1 MAKII
6 LSVFNTNM
14 QIKSINCFN
23 YNNYALKN
31 IYSSTTEQKGK
42 QISINNELNRLE
54 FFGRSQVKFT
64 GINNDDFNEFDKT
77 FFNDISKDL
86 ELSSEDSDKLK
97 KIVNRFLKK
106 NNYSSTED
114 LCAFCDNAE
123 LIDSFIDTVAEGLN
137 LSDEK
142 IEKLDDFFIKKYAVK
157 KFSEALEEDESL
169 FNTIRTSAV
178 KIVENNLVCN
188 NLAEKYNLDLQE
200 QKNILL
206 HLQKLEQNVSPEQ
219 VAYEITEEYNL
230 LSINDYN
237 YVLKTIKSRD
247 KILMDF
253 LSNNL

>member
-86 ELSSEDSDKLK
+86 ELSREDSDKLK

>member
-14 QIKSINCFN
+14 KIKSINCFN

-86 ELSSEDSDKLK
+86 ELSREDSDKLK

-123 LIDSFIDTVAEGLN
+123 LIDSFIDTVAEKLN
-137 LSDEK
+137 LSNEK

-157 KFSEALEEDESL
+157 KFSEAFEEDESL
-169 FNTIRTSAV
+169 ADTMLPSAV

-188 NLAEKYNLDLQE
+188 NLVEKYNLDLQE

-230 LSINDYN
+230 LSVNDYN

-253 LSNNL
+253 LSNNS

>member
-1 MAKII
+1 MK
-6 LSVFNTNM
+6 
-14 QIKSINCFN
+14 IKSINCFN

-86 ELSSEDSDKLK
+86 ELSREDSDKLK

-123 LIDSFIDTVAEGLN
+123 LIDSFIDTVAEKLN
-137 LSDEK
+137 LSNEK

-157 KFSEALEEDESL
+157 KFSEAFEEDESL
-169 FNTIRTSAV
+169 ADTMLPSAV

-188 NLAEKYNLDLQE
+188 NLVEKYNLDLQE

-230 LSINDYN
+230 LSVNDYN

-253 LSNNL
+253 LSNNS

>member
-1 MAKII
+1 MK
-6 LSVFNTNM
+6 LN
-14 QIKSINCFN
+14 SINFLN
-23 YNNYALKN
+23 YNNYAPKN
-31 IYSSTTEQKGK
+31 IINNSEPAQKGE

-54 FFGRSQVKFT
+54 FLGRSQVKFT
-64 GINNDDFNEFDKT
+64 GINNDDSNEFDKA

-86 ELSSEDSDKLK
+86 ELSNEDSDKFK
-97 KIVNRFLKK
+97 KIVNKFLKK

-114 LCAFCDNAE
+114 LCESCDNAE
-123 LIDSFIDTVAEGLN
+123 LIDSFIVTVADGLN

-157 KFSEALEEDESL
+157 KFSEAFKEDESL
-169 FNTIRTSAV
+169 ADTMLMFAA

-188 NLAEKYNLDLQE
+188 NLVEKYNLDLQE

-230 LSINDYN
+230 LSVNDYN

-253 LSNNL
+253 LSNNS

>member
-1 MAKII
+1 MK
-6 LSVFNTNM
+6 LN
-14 QIKSINCFN
+14 SINFLN
-23 YNNYALKN
+23 YNNYAPKN
-31 IYSSTTEQKGK
+31 INKPEPAQKGE
-42 QISINNELNRLE
+42 QISIDNKLNQLE
-54 FFGRSQVKFT
+54 FLGRSQVKFT
-64 GINNDDFNEFDKT
+64 GINNNDSNEFDKA

-86 ELSSEDSDKLK
+86 ELSREDSDKFK
-97 KIVNRFLKK
+97 KIVNKFLKK

-114 LCAFCDNAE
+114 LCAACDDGE
-123 LIDSFIDTVAEGLN
+123 LIESFIDTVAEGLN

-157 KFSEALEEDESL
+157 KFSEAFKEDESL
-169 FNTIRTSAV
+169 ADTMLMFAA

-188 NLAEKYNLDLQE
+188 NLVEKYNLDLQE

-219 VAYEITEEYNL
+219 IAYEITEEYNL
-230 LSINDYN
+230 SSTDDFN

-253 LSNNL
+253 LSNNS

>member
-14 QIKSINCFN
+14 KIKSINCFN

-64 GINNDDFNEFDKT
+64 GINNHDFNEFDKT

-86 ELSSEDSDKLK
+86 ELSREDSDKLK

-114 LCAFCDNAE
+114 LCASCDNAE
-123 LIDSFIDTVAEGLN
+123 LIDSFIDTVAEKLN
-137 LSDEK
+137 LSNEK

-157 KFSEALEEDESL
+157 KFSEAFEEDESL
-169 FNTIRTSAV
+169 ADTMLPSAV

-188 NLAEKYNLDLQE
+188 NLVEKYNLDLQE

-230 LSINDYN
+230 LSVNDYN

-253 LSNNL
+253 LSNNS

>member
-1 MAKII
+1 MK
-6 LSVFNTNM
+6 LN
-14 QIKSINCFN
+14 SINFLN
-23 YNNYALKN
+23 YNNYAPKN
-31 IYSSTTEQKGK
+31 INKPEPAQKGE
-42 QISINNELNRLE
+42 QISIDNKLNQLE
-54 FFGRSQVKFT
+54 FLGRSQVKFT
-64 GINNDDFNEFDKT
+64 GINNNDSNEFDKT

-86 ELSSEDSDKLK
+86 ELSREDSDKFK
-97 KIVNRFLKK
+97 KIVNKFLKK

-114 LCAFCDNAE
+114 LCAACDDGE
-123 LIDSFIDTVAEGLN
+123 LIESFIDTVAEGLN

-157 KFSEALEEDESL
+157 KFSKALENDESL
-169 FNTIRTSAV
+169 ADTVFPLLV
-178 KIVENNLVCN
+178 KSIEKNLVCN
-188 NLAEKYNLDLQE
+188 NLVEKYNLDLQE

-230 LSINDYN
+230 LSVNDYN

-253 LSNNL
+253 LSNNS

>member
-14 QIKSINCFN
+14 KIKSINCFN

-86 ELSSEDSDKLK
+86 ELSREDSDKLK

-114 LCAFCDNAE
+114 LCASCDNAE
-123 LIDSFIDTVAEGLN
+123 LIDSFIDTVAEKLN
-137 LSDEK
+137 LSNEK

-157 KFSEALEEDESL
+157 KFSEAFEEDESL
-169 FNTIRTSAV
+169 ADTMLPSAV

-188 NLAEKYNLDLQE
+188 NLVEKYNLDLQE

-230 LSINDYN
+230 LSVNDYN

-253 LSNNL
+253 LSNNS